1 MIILIISNSSS
12 IMMWTRF
19 QEESV
24 TEAAVEAGAI
34 ATASI
39 ELIRGGEDADDAIFV
54 VVACAAA
61 AVVVVVVVGHW

>member
-54 VVACAAA
+54 VVACAA
-61 AVVVVVVVGHW
+61 VVVVVGHW